1 MIVLDLQIAIF
12 VLLLGLLGGLS
23 GGYWLLRRRGRPA
36 TNVQVTGWQTLQGLP
51 FGIVVQ
57 DQDRTVVFMNDWAQ
71 RLLDTAT
78 TSEAGELLQR
88 FGDAGRVDTP
98 QRGVVSQSAPLRWW
112 RYPIA
117 DQGTLLV
124 LTDDSEQQHAL
135 RRQQAFIGQL
145 AHELRTPLTA
155 LIAHTEIARNPRTS
169 NPVRQTSLE
178 TIQRETQRMAHLVRD
193 LLELYRLET
202 AADLP
207 LQPTNPVLVAETAI
221 AQVIL
226 RAEEQG
232 MDLLFDADQT
242 LPLVLAHPDR
252 LAQVFANLL
261 DNAIKYGRAGD
272 TITVRINMHPEGVSC
287 VVQDSGPGI
296 PAEELPRVTEQLY
309 RVRTDVEGSGMGLAL
324 VSEILRRHHAALLI
338 ESNTAGEASGTTCR
352 WVLRKA

>member
-1 MIVLDLQIAIF
+1 
-12 VLLLGLLGGLS
+12 
-23 GGYWLLRRRGRPA
+23 
-36 TNVQVTGWQTLQGLP
+36 
-51 FGIVVQ
+51 
-57 DQDRTVVFMNDWAQ
+57 
-71 RLLDTAT
+71 
-78 TSEAGELLQR
+78 
-88 FGDAGRVDTP
+88 
-98 QRGVVSQSAPLRWW
+98 
-112 RYPIA
+112 
-117 DQGTLLV
+117 
-124 LTDDSEQQHAL
+124 
-135 RRQQAFIGQL
+135 
-145 AHELRTPLTA
+145 
-155 LIAHTEIARNPRTS
+155 
-169 NPVRQTSLE
+169 
-178 TIQRETQRMAHLVRD
+178 
-193 LLELYRLET
+193 
-202 AADLP
+202 
-207 LQPTNPVLVAETAI
+207 VLVAETAI

-272 TITVRINMHPEGVSC
+272 TITVRINMHPEGASC

-338 ESNTAGEASGTTCR
+338 ESDTAGEASGTTCR